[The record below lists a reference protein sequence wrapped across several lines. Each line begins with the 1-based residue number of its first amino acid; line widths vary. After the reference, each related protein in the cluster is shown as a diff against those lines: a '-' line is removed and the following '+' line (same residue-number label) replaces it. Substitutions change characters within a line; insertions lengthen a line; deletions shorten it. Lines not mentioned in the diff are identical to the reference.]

1 MKPVKLRGSLP
12 ASLCPFRSDFA
23 IDEEAFAAHVDWLAV
38 ASRGGGLQPMVRAAA
53 E

>member
-23 IDEEAFAAHVDWLAV
+23 IAAHVDWLAV